1 LESAGSLKKRKT
13 EANLGKGTFWRM
25 QENGAKHGEGLR
37 DGLET
42 WSDGDAA
49 QSPVFLTER

>member
-1 LESAGSLKKRKT
+1 MESAGSLKKRKT